1 MTAAGVDRH
10 RRAWIIDGVR
20 APGRRYWKAACVC
33 GWRGPEQPVY
43 GAAESDM
50 MAHADENLP
59 R

>member
-1 MTAAGVDRH
+1 MTREGYPDRS
-10 RRAWIIDGVR
+10 
-20 APGRRYWKAACVC
+20 PGQRYWKAACVC

-50 MAHADENLP
+50 TAHADENLP